1 MDMKIQLWVRCLLGG
16 MVCLLLSQ
24 ETLAQ
29 TLAQHNWYFGNSTQ
43 GIRFDRGNN
52 TPVIVNNQA
61 LPFGTGGSATAT
73 DITNANVLF
82 YSDGNVVYD
91 ACHLPM
97 PGTAGIGGLA
107 TANQPVAIAPVP
119 GQANRYFLFT
129 NSANFTT
136 GGTIRRLVIN
146 MNAPGNSIF
155 PAPASGEGEG
165 SVGNVTGLINNR
177 SEGMITVPHANGTD
191 FWLITHQNN
200 TGTFTATLVNAA
212 AYTSGI
218 FSTAFTTN
226 FASLPP
232 TSVAHMAYHAASGKI
247 AVAPQD
253 TNTDAI
259 ILNFDDATGAFT
271 FDQTIINSGVATI
284 GNQAIYDVEWSRNGR
299 FVYLSRHGDATNPAN
314 VFQYDTQNPTVTLA
328 PLLTAAPFRSYGL
341 QLAPDSAIYHLYQAT
356 TGGPFL
362 MGRFTETDTI
372 ASEVIYEPLPLGNT
386 NFNGRQFPSFLPQ
399 SNPTLTVSFTSLGTC
414 QNSPTSFY
422 PTVIPAADSLQW
434 NFGDGQ
440 TSGSWS
446 PIYTYQSA
454 STFNVSLTAFFQGQ
468 PTSVSQPVTINPFQ
482 LQLQLVQDTTA
493 CRSEFPPPRGSSSP
507 VQFTV
512 PLEITGGSATSIVWS
527 NGDTGLNL
535 TPDSAGYYF
544 VVVTDASGC
553 SGYAGVNVR
562 EYGLQDQRFNIWY
575 FGDRAG
581 IDFNV
586 QPPVA
591 IPAGTRTMNA
601 PEGVSIVCDR
611 NGDVIFYTDGDRV
624 YDEDDTEIDSGIGG
638 DPTSTQSALI
648 VPVPDDET
656 LYYIFTTQAI
666 SGTSQYRLSYSLF
679 DLKLNSGKGDIVQ
692 KNVTLFTRSTERI
705 TANDRWLIAHEYG
718 NNVFRSYPITAQGI
732 GDPVFTSIG
741 AEHSFK
747 SVFNGEGYMKLGPRN
762 NLAVALATPGTSNR
776 IELFNLVDSTGRITN
791 LRPIN
796 LNQPTGQV
804 YGIEFS
810 TGGSKLYATIK
821 GPPSEVVEYFLD
833 SLDRPFF
840 RNRTPSTSELGA
852 IQRGPDG
859 QIYFAINGSGVL
871 GTIAP
876 NEDTTAVSVV
886 NFTGFSL
893 SSATQ
898 SRLGL
903 PNFIQNTGNAFGGP
917 SLSFADGCLGTP
929 TQFDVVPTD
938 PIDTWDLFFGD
949 GASVKDSTRA
959 FHTYATAAT
968 FSVSLIMTNR
978 CGLDTTLTRPITI
991 FNPPPPPSLP
1001 GAIALCTGNVLLDAN
1016 IPNTSDLTHLWTTL
1030 ATTRTISVAEQGT
1043 YGVTNTDTNTG
1054 CTSTAQVIVADNR
1067 PQVELGA
1074 NETFCQNESVSAIP
1088 SNFPGLDVEWRVT
1101 DPTNTTTTFP
1111 NYTSPTFP
1119 VDTSSPGSFIYS
1131 LTVTNNADPLNP
1143 CTNTD
1148 SKTYTFNVSPNFV
1161 LSAVNPTGCGLSNG
1175 SVTLQINATTPASG
1189 PFSFS
1194 LTGPSGFSQLGLD
1207 RNAPTTAGPFGGRP
1221 AGTYSAVVTNQIS
1234 NCTISQS
1241 VGLSDAPFTAT
1252 AVSQAP
1258 NCEPVVVRVTTV
1270 GGTPN
1275 YTYRFTNNST
1285 GTVTGPFAGSP
1296 AIFNSPGLPAGA
1308 YTIEVRDNTNCIFTF
1323 QHTVAPNTPVALTLT
1338 SDFCTV
1344 PNLTLTAS
1352 AAGASFVWTGPGI
1365 VGASNIPTI
1374 QINQSGIYQVTATA
1388 AGQCPNTQSIT
1399 ITLPPVIT
1407 PDFVKTDPC
1416 ADNVILTATPIGNF
1430 TYRWLKD
1437 GASTAF
1443 IGRQISLG
1451 VADAGRY
1458 QVVVRNT
1465 QTGCETTQNPG
1476 ELVPIVGIINASLT
1490 AEQACNDDQP
1500 FTLTATSNA
1509 TGVTFSWFLDNNPIN
1524 GATTASIDQTSEGSY
1539 RVDVTR
1545 ATCTASAEIRVL
1557 KAPVPIGSLLDRV
1570 VICNDPDNR
1579 DPETATVELDP
1590 GASDSQSTFVAYNW
1604 FKNQVSAGSV
1614 ARVFTADSEGLYEVD
1629 ITNNFNCVS
1638 RDQTEVLNDCV
1649 PKITAPNAFRPTSKV
1664 ADNVAFRVYS
1674 LFITDEFQI
1683 LIYNRWGEL
1692 VFESKDRDFR
1702 WNGTYNNTGAALPG
1716 GTYAYIVKYVSR
1728 FRPEKGIQ
1736 EQRGGVVLLR

>member
-1 MDMKIQLWVRCLLGG
+1 MHMKIQFWIRCLLVGI
-16 MVCLLLSQ
+16 VSLLLPNHQ
-24 ETLAQ
+24 TRAQ
-29 TLAQHNWYFGNSTQ
+29 TLAQHNWYFGNSAQ
-43 GIRFDRGNN
+43 GIQFDRGNN
-52 TPVIVNNQA
+52 TPVLVTNQA
-61 LPFGTGGSATAT
+61 LPFGNGGAATAT
-73 DITNANVLF
+73 DIINANVLF

-107 TANQPVAIAPVP
+107 TANQPVAITPVP
-119 GQANRYFLFT
+119 GQTNRYFLFT

-146 MNAPGNSIF
+146 MNAPGSSIF
-155 PAPASGEGEG
+155 PAPPSGEGEG
-165 SVGNVTGLINNR
+165 SVGTLAGLINNR
-177 SEGMITVPHANGTD
+177 SEGMITVPHANGID

-200 TGTFTATLVNAA
+200 SN
-212 AYTSGI
+212 I
-218 FSTAFTTN
+218 FSATRIDANSYSVGFISPPPQ
-226 FASLPP
+226 AIPELLP

-253 TNTDAI
+253 PNTNAT
-259 ILNFDDATGAFT
+259 ILNFDDATGTFT
-271 FDQTIINSGVATI
+271 FDQTIINSGVATL
-284 GNQAIYDVEWSRNGR
+284 GNQSIYDVEWSRNGR
-299 FVYLSRHGDATNPAN
+299 FVYLSRHGDASNPAN

-328 PLLTAAPFRSYGL
+328 PLLTPAPFRSYGL

-356 TGGPFL
+356 AGGSFL

-414 QNSPTSFY
+414 ENSPTSFF
-422 PTVIPAADSLQW
+422 PTVTPAADSLRW
-434 NFGDGQ
+434 DFGDGE
-440 TSGSWS
+440 TSGNWS
-446 PIYTYQSA
+446 PVYTYQSA

-468 PTSVSQPVTINPFQ
+468 PTTISQPVTINPFP

-493 CRSEFPPPRGSSSP
+493 CRSEFPSPRGSSSP
-507 VQFTV
+507 VQFSV

-553 SGYAGVNVR
+553 SGYAGVNVK

-581 IDFNV
+581 LDFNV
-586 QPPVA
+586 QPVVG

-648 VPVPDDET
+648 VQVPDDET

-692 KNVTLFTRSTERI
+692 KNITLFTRSTERI
-705 TANDRWLIAHEYG
+705 TANEQWLIAHEYG
-718 NNVFRSYPITAQGI
+718 NNIFRSYPITAQGI

-747 SVFNGEGYMKLGPRN
+747 SVANGEGYMKLGPRN

-776 IELFNLVDSTGRITN
+776 IELFHLVDSTGRITN

-796 LNQPTGQV
+796 LNQPAGQV

-810 TGGSKLYATIK
+810 TGGNKLYATIK
-821 GPPSEVVEYFLD
+821 GPPSQVVEYFLD

-840 RNRTPSTSELGA
+840 RNRTNNPAELGA

-859 QIYFAINGSGVL
+859 QIYFAINGSSVL

-886 NFTGFSL
+886 NFTGQDLAGSR
-893 SSATQ
+893 

-1001 GAIALCTGNVLLDAN
+1001 GAIALCTGTVLLNAN
-1016 IPNTSDLTHLWTTL
+1016 IPNTPNLDHLWTTL
-1030 ATTRTISVAEQGT
+1030 DDTPSITVDEQGT
-1043 YGVTNTDTNTG
+1043 YGVTNTDRLTR

-1074 NETFCQNESVSAIP
+1074 NETFCQNQSVSALP
-1088 SNFPGLDVEWRVT
+1088 SDFPGLDVEWRIT

-1119 VDTSSPGSFIYS
+1119 VDTSSPGSFIYT

-1189 PFSFS
+1189 PFSYL
-1194 LTGPSGFSQLGLD
+1194 LTGPSGFSQSELD
-1207 RNAPTTAGPFGGRP
+1207 RNPPYPFIRTFTGRP
-1221 AGTYSAVVTNQIS
+1221 SGIYTAVVTNQIS
-1234 NCTISQS
+1234 GCTNLPQL
-1241 VGLSDAPFTAT
+1241 VGLNDPSFSAT
-1252 AVSQAP
+1252 AASQAP
-1258 NCEPVVVRVTTV
+1258 NCEPVIVRVTPSV
-1270 GGTPN
+1270 MQN
-1275 YTYRFTNNST
+1275 YTYRFINNATSV
-1285 GTVTGPFAGSP
+1285 VTGPFVSNLA
-1296 AIFNSPGLPAGA
+1296 FFDSPGLTAGV

-1323 QHTVAPNTPVALTLT
+1323 PHTVAPNAPVALTVT
-1338 SDFCTV
+1338 SNLCTI
-1344 PNLTLTAS
+1344 PNPTLTAS
-1352 AAGASFVWTGPGI
+1352 AGASFVWTGPGI

-1388 AGQCPNTQSIT
+1388 GGQCPNTQSIT

-1407 PDFVKTDPC
+1407 PDFVQTDPC
-1416 ADNVILTATPIGNF
+1416 ADNVILTATPTGNF
-1430 TYRWLKD
+1430 TYRWLRN
-1437 GASTAF
+1437 GAPTAF

-1451 VADAGRY
+1451 VADAGSY
-1458 QVVVRNT
+1458 QVEVRNT
-1465 QTGCETTQNPG
+1465 QTGCVTLQSPAKPVT
-1476 ELVPIVGIINASLT
+1476 IVGIITASLT

-1509 TGVTFSWFLDNNPIN
+1509 SGVAFAWFLDNNPIN
-1524 GATTASIDQTSEGSY
+1524 GATTASIDQTSEGLY
-1539 RVDVTR
+1539 RVEVTR

-1557 KAPVPIGSLLDRV
+1557 KAPVPVGSLLDRV
-1570 VICNDPDNR
+1570 IICNDPDNR
-1579 DPETATVELDP
+1579 DPETASVELDP
-1590 GASDSQSTFVAYNW
+1590 GASDSRSTFVAFNW

-1614 ARVFTADSEGLYEVD
+1614 DRVFTADSEGIYEVD

-1649 PKITAPNAFRPTSKV
+1649 PRITAPNAFRPTSKV
-1664 ADNVAFRVYS
+1664 ADNLAFRVFS